1 MNSDAFSIAKEMYL
15 KKQNK
20 SPLIDSKNSDPFE
33 QAKTLY
39 EEKENQREN
48 VIPKEKGLEIPRH
61 AARTGSRVVET
72 LAGLPGDIVDLLKTG
87 LGYGAEKIAGKPL
100 PAFREALEKGPSSV
114 QGDEFLPENIPSS
127 REIRE
132 PIGKLTKGFTEPQTE
147 KEEFSDELI
156 SDIASLAIPVKGKIP
171 FARSIG
177 TALAANLAKQGVKEL
192 GGREGTQ
199 ALTKMGTMFIAGLLG
214 RGNVKNFSKNLY
226 EKRDSL
232 IPPGAEI
239 ESSRLVKSLE
249 QTKRNLE
256 KGVTTPNKNA
266 VIKPIDEILQKS
278 KSGMIKIEDL
288 TAAQRDFN
296 ELMQD
301 PALLKGAKKQ
311 FAPVKKDIE
320 NAINIYGKSNPEFL
334 KYHKEANEAFGTI
347 AESQKVSKNI
357 GKWIKSKPSLI
368 ASPALTLFE
377 YQHPG
382 AILPTIAGA
391 VGGYGALKTGEL
403 LYRIGKSPVL
413 QKHYLGVVKESLK
426 DNATGTIRH
435 LEQINAELKKKN
447 TKI

>member
-1 MNSDAFSIAKEMYL
+1 MNSDPFSIAREMYL
-15 KKQNK
+15 KKNNK
-20 SPLIDSKNSDPFE
+20 SSVIDTNNSDPFQE
-33 QAKTLY
+33 AKILY
-39 EEKENQREN
+39 DQKVNQKQN
-48 VIPKEKGLEIPRH
+48 IPQEKGLEIPRH

-132 PIGKLTKGFTEPQTE
+132 PIGKLTKGFTEPQSE
-147 KEEFSDELI
+147 KEELSDEII
-156 SDIASLAIPVKGKIP
+156 SDIASFAIPVKGKIP

-177 TALAANLAKQGVKEL
+177 TALASNLAKEGVKKL
-192 GGREGTQ
+192 GGKEGTQ
-199 ALTKMGTMFIAGLLG
+199 AATKLGTMFLAGLIG
-214 RGNVKNFSKNLY
+214 RGNVKNFAKNLY

-232 IPPGAEI
+232 LPPGAEI

-256 KGVTTPNKNA
+256 KGVSTPNKNA
-266 VIKPIDEILQKS
+266 VIKPIDEILNKS

-296 ELMQD
+296 ELMKD
-301 PALLKGAKKQ
+301 PALLKGAKKL
-311 FAPVKKDIE
+311 FGPVKHDIAKSIE
-320 NAINIYGKSNPEFL
+320 TYGKSNPEFL
-334 KYHKEANEAFGTI
+334 KYHKEANEAFATI
-347 AESQKVSKNI
+347 AESQKVSKKINQ
-357 GKWIKSKPSLI
+357 WIKSKPSLI

-382 AILPTIAGA
+382 AIIPTIAGA
-391 VGGYGALKTGEL
+391 AAGYGVLKTGEL

-413 QKHYLGVVKESLK
+413 QKHYLGVIKESLK

-435 LEQINAELKKKN
+435 LEKMNEELKKK
-447 TKI
+447 

>member
-48 VIPKEKGLEIPRH
+48 VVPKEKGLELPRH

-147 KEEFSDELI
+147 KEELSDEI
-156 SDIASLAIPVKGKIP
+156 FSDIASLAIPVKGKIP

-177 TALAANLAKQGVKEL
+177 TALAANLAKQGAKEL

-199 ALTKMGTMFIAGLLG
+199 ALTKMGTMFLAGLLG
-214 RGNVKNFSKNLY
+214 RGNVKDFAKNLY
-226 EKRDSL
+226 EKRDSFL
-232 IPPGAEI
+232 PPGAEI
-239 ESSRLVKSLE
+239 ESSRLVKALE
-249 QTKRNLE
+249 QTKKNLE
-256 KGVTTPNKNA
+256 KGVSTPNKTA

-278 KSGMIKIEDL
+278 RNGMIKIEDL
-288 TAAQRDFN
+288 TAAQRDLN
-296 ELMQD
+296 ELIKD
-301 PALLKGAKKQ
+301 PALLRGAKKI
-311 FAPVKKDIE
+311 FEPVKNDIKKTIE
-320 NAINIYGKSNPEFL
+320 AYGKSNPEFL
-334 KYHKEANEAFGTI
+334 KYHNDANEAFGTI
-347 AESQKVSKNI
+347 AQSQKVSKKINQ
-357 GKWIKSKPSLI
+357 WIKPKDFLYGT
-368 ASPALTLFE
+368 PAVALFE
-377 YQHPG
+377 HYHPG
-382 AILPTIAGA
+382 AVLPKLAMTAA
-391 VGGYGALKTGEL
+391 GYGGLKTGEL

-413 QKHYLGVVKESLK
+413 QRHYLGVIKETLK
-426 DNATGTIRH
+426 DNAPGTIRH
-435 LEQINAELKKKN
+435 LEQINVELKRKN
-447 TKI
+447 R